1 MKRGEIWTL
10 RDRQYASKARPVVI
24 IQNDAFDIFDSVILC
39 LFTSFDSSQ
48 IEIRVPVTPSPE
60 NGLHT
65 LSYVMTD
72 KIVTVD
78 KAMLGDKIG
87 VLSDTDM
94 ALIAEHLR
102 KILALQYL
110 NATRQCPLSGRSDRK
125 DDVINLCE
133 MKYTDDIFE
142 VEKSE
147 YEKLMN
153 RLITFQKR
161 RIPERR
167 YI

>member
-94 ALIAEHLR
+94 ALISEHLR
-102 KILALQYL
+102 KILAL
-110 NATRQCPLSGRSDRK
+110 
-125 DDVINLCE
+125 
-133 MKYTDDIFE
+133 
-142 VEKSE
+142 
-147 YEKLMN
+147 
-153 RLITFQKR
+153 
-161 RIPERR
+161 
-167 YI
+167 

>member
-1 MKRGEIWTL
+1 MS
-10 RDRQYASKARPVVI
+10 DRQYASKARPVVI

-39 LFTSFDSSQ
+39 LFASFDSSQ

-72 KIVTVD
+72 KIVTAD

-87 VLSDTDM
+87 VLSDTDL

-102 KILALQYL
+102 KILAL
-110 NATRQCPLSGRSDRK
+110 
-125 DDVINLCE
+125 
-133 MKYTDDIFE
+133 
-142 VEKSE
+142 
-147 YEKLMN
+147 
-153 RLITFQKR
+153 
-161 RIPERR
+161 
-167 YI
+167 